1 MHSSE
6 LIHYEDLDTVVQ
18 THSRHL
24 GPVYEYKEDLDEQ
37 LISPREYSQQFI
49 QSVSQWSRQSGL
61 SKRVHSRRTRRAK
74 TSAFI
79 KERIVRFENP
89 ETDTGI
95 FWCQRLLFCVRLCM
109 RHRSICFKG
118 FMKLGLWCPGASRCQ
133 LNLEQTNFK
142 MVIIKN
148 IAIYFINSAHCMHVM
163 LMNFFLIYLPESRWL
178 RPELP
183 NL

>member
-24 GPVYEYKEDLDEQ
+24 GPVYEYKEDQDEQ

-79 KERIVRFENP
+79 KERGWNRALWEP
-89 ETDTGI
+89 GD
-95 FWCQRLLFCVRLCM
+95 
-109 RHRSICFKG
+109 RHRYLLMS
-118 FMKLGLWCPGASRCQ
+118 ASFVLCEIVHEAQ
-133 LNLEQTNFK
+133 VHLF
-142 MVIIKN
+142 
-148 IAIYFINSAHCMHVM
+148 
-163 LMNFFLIYLPESRWL
+163 
-178 RPELP
+178 
-183 NL
+183 